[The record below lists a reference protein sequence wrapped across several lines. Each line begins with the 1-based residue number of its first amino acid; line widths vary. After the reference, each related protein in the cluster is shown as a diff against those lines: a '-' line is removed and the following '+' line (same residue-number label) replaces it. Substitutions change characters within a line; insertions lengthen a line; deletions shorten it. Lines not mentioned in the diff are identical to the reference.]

1 MPHVE
6 FVWNDE
12 LIEYIGQHGVT
23 PEEFEEVVLDAKT
36 VRRSRSSNRPIVF
49 GPTSTG
55 KFLACVF
62 EYTGADKTEILPVTA
77 YEIDDYPT

>member
-1 MPHVE
+1 MPHYL

-12 LIEYIGQHGVT
+12 LIAYLAQHGVT
-23 PEEFEEVVLDAKT
+23 PEEFEEVVLRSRSL
-36 VRRSRSSNRPIVF
+36 RRSRSSERPIVF

-62 EYTGADKTEILPVTA
+62 EYLNDEEVLPVTA
-77 YEIDDYPT
+77 YEVDD